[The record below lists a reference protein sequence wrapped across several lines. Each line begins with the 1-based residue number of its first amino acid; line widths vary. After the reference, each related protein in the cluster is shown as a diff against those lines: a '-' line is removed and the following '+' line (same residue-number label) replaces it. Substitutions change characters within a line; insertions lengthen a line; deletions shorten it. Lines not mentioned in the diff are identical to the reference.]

1 MAYSFL
7 LDEHMMPFP
16 GLPLDLFGFDIV
28 RLRDFNPAFINTETP
43 DWVLYLAAA
52 KAGLTGVITHD
63 NSQLEQENEML
74 ALERSGL
81 ALITYR
87 KGTNDELTKWG
98 LLMAYAP
105 RIMKILENGN
115 RGVITLPAPS
125 TPESRP
131 ASQQIAGIARRNKSS
146 QQEVRDRASKA
157 MSEEIARLGLDF
169 TV

>member
-16 GLPLDLFGFDIV
+16 GLPLDLFGFEII
-28 RLRDFNPAFINTETP
+28 RLRDFDATYVNTETP
-43 DWVLYLAAA
+43 DWLLYLAAA
-52 KAGLTGVITHD
+52 NAGLTGLITHD
-63 NSQLEQENEML
+63 NSQLEQANEML
-74 ALERSGL
+74 ALEMSGM

-105 RIMKILENGN
+105 RIVRMLDQGI
-115 RGVITLPAPS
+115 RGAITLPAPG

-131 ASQQIAGIARRNKSS
+131 ATRQFAAMARN
-146 QQEVRDRASKA
+146 E
-157 MSEEIARLGLDF
+157 
-169 TV
+169 